1 MLRNKSLIPLS
12 HQHHHV
18 LALCVRIER
27 AAQAGDVELEAWQ
40 REIQQIYEQ
49 EIGAHFAAEE
59 QVLFPA
65 AQKFS
70 ELRPLVSELLSEH
83 STLRDFFAHT
93 TTRIL
98 TENGLREFAKIL
110 SDHIRKEERQLF
122 EGMQRL
128 MKAEDLA
135 TLGQALD
142 KALESASESCVLPN
156 AATRLRSLPK
166 S

>member
-1 MLRNKSLIPLS
+1 MLRDKSLIPLS
-12 HQHHHV
+12 HQHHYA
-18 LALCVRIER
+18 LALCVRIDR
-27 AAQAGDVELEAWQ
+27 AVQAGDVELEAWQ
-40 REIQQIYEQ
+40 AEIHQIYRR

-59 QVLFPA
+59 QILFPA

-70 ELRPLVSELLSEH
+70 ALRPLVSELLNEH
-83 STLRDFFAHT
+83 STLRDFFTHA

-98 TENGLREFAKIL
+98 TENDLREFAKIL
-110 SDHIRKEERQLF
+110 SNHIRKEERQLF

-135 TLGQALD
+135 SLGDALD
-142 KALESASESCVLPN
+142 KALKSASESCVLPN
-156 AATRLRSLPK
+156 AATRLRPLPK